1 MTIQRI
7 ITSCFA
13 LFFLILSSSLNAEHI
28 PANEFDIAEDFEA
41 TVWATTPQLFNP
53 TNFDIDA
60 DGRIWVTEA
69 VNYRNFRNDGLGLTN
84 EEGDRIVVLQD
95 TDGDGK
101 ADSSHTFVRDIDLV
115 APLGIAVLGNQV
127 IVSCAPNLLI
137 YTDVDGDT
145 YFDKDIDKKEIF
157 LTGFSGLDHDHSLH
171 SVTVGPDGYWYFN
184 TGNGGPHTVTDK
196 SGWTLRAGSSYAG
209 GSPHLKE
216 NFPGRKSDDGRIW
229 VGGVAMR
236 IRPDGTGLEPIGH
249 NFRNVYEESLSSFG
263 DVFHADNDD
272 PPACRT
278 TWLMEYGNA
287 GFSSADGSRKWKLD
301 QRPGQPTRIAEWRQE
316 DPGTIPAGD
325 VYGFGAPT
333 GVVFGENGCFERM
346 YTDGLLLVCE
356 SARGEVFQYSP
367 KSQGAGFSLQR
378 SLFMKLRSGST
389 HSGMFRPSDVAIGPD
404 GAIYVSDW
412 YDPGVGGHRMQDS
425 QGSGSIYR
433 IAPKD
438 FYPTIDKLDLSTVPG
453 MVRAL
458 KSPAVHVRALGF
470 RSLRALG
477 EDAGPEIIDLSQ
489 SDQPF
494 FVARAVWLLPSCGQK
509 GLNRLAELLHH
520 ENQQIRVA
528 AFRSLR
534 RATSEPDASN
544 EIRDLWLHAREQ
556 ACRDSAPSVRREAA
570 ISLRDE
576 PFKTCRELLKELA
589 DGFDGWDR
597 WYLEALG
604 TACEGKEQEAFELLV
619 SHSEDPLVWDHR
631 LSGIAWRLHPDAAV
645 RSLKTRAMA
654 KTLSLIDRKKMVDA
668 IAFNSSFQAAS
679 AMLDIAQHGPKDL
692 RGYAA
697 WWGQHRLQNDWKD
710 IHLSEIFPKPPPMKK
725 IEPKTRL
732 DTSFIPPGQPIYT
745 SNDKAAINIDIR
757 DAKRLY
763 LVVDSTHNKPEEAL
777 WVAPILTTKE
787 STVDLTQIPWTMA
800 FSGGTPSGP
809 PPSQTKVTS
818 ARRKKKP
825 QRPSLT
831 VSPGL
836 THVDN
841 TMPAIQVTGRSVIA
855 YDVSALNP
863 LQLHVTCGT
872 LSEAPDTGNHISF
885 SIFVDQS
892 STGKDLLQTGI
903 LSNVNGSASLGRA
916 VFHSERVGCAKCHIV
931 DGYGG
936 EIGPDLTQIARKHS
950 IVALQEDILKPHAAI
965 AAGFET
971 MTVLTTKGTVTS
983 GLQVSA
989 GDPVVLKDAA
999 GTVHTISRK
1008 KIDEIFPATT
1018 SLMPELANLL
1028 TAEEVSSIISF
1039 LQSSASEENE

>member
-1 MTIQRI
+1 MITQRFI
-7 ITSCFA
+7 S
-13 LFFLILSSSLNAEHI
+13 LFLTLLVLIVARDLNADHI
-28 PANEFDIAEDFEA
+28 PADEFDTANGFEV
-41 TVWATTPQLFNP
+41 TVWATTPKLFNP

-60 DGRIWVTEA
+60 DGRIWVAEA
-69 VNYRNFRNDGLGLTN
+69 VNYRNFRNNGLGITN
-84 EEGDRIVVLQD
+84 KEGDRVVVLQD

-145 YFDKDIDKKEIF
+145 YFNKNVDKKEIF

-216 NFPGRKSDDGRIW
+216 NFPGRKSDDGRVW

-236 IRPDGTGLEPIGH
+236 VRPDGTGLEPIGH

-263 DVFHADNDD
+263 DVFQADNDD

-333 GVVFGENGCFERM
+333 GVVFGENGCFEKM
-346 YTDGLLLVCE
+346 YPDGLLLVCE

-367 KSQGAGFSLQR
+367 KPQGAGFSLQR
-378 SLFMKLRSGST
+378 SVFMKLRSGSK
-389 HSGMFRPSDVAIGPD
+389 HSGMFRPSDVAVGPD
-404 GAIYVSDW
+404 GAIYISDW
-412 YDPGVGGHRMQDS
+412 YDPGVGGHRMQDPK
-425 QGSGSIYR
+425 GSGTIYR
-433 IAPKD
+433 VAPND
-438 FYPTIDKLDLSTVPG
+438 FIPTIDKPDLSTVPG
-453 MVRAL
+453 MISAL
-458 KSPAVHVRALGF
+458 KNPAVHVRALGF
-470 RSLRALG
+470 RSLQALG
-477 EDAGPEIIDLSQ
+477 EDAGPEIIALTH

-494 FVARAVWLLPSCGQK
+494 FVARAVWLLPNCGEK

-520 ENQQIRVA
+520 ENPQIRVT

-534 RATSEPDASN
+534 RAMSTPVASN
-544 EIRDLWLHAREQ
+544 GLRSLWLQAQEQ
-556 ACRDSAPSVRREAA
+556 ACSDSAPSVRREAA

-576 PFKTCRELLKELA
+576 PFEVCRNLLKKLA

-604 TACEGKEQEAFELLV
+604 TACDGKEEKAFDLIT
-619 SHSEDPLVWDHR
+619 SHSEDPLIWDNG
-631 LSGIAWRLHPDAAV
+631 LSGIAWRLHPDSAV
-645 RSLKTRAMA
+645 GSLKTRAMA
-654 KTLSLIDRKKMVDA
+654 ETLPLVDRKKMVDA
-668 IAFNSSFQAAS
+668 IAFNSSSQAAS
-679 AMLDIAQHGPKDL
+679 AMLDIARNGPKDI

-697 WWGQHRLQNDWKD
+697 WWGQHRQENDWKNIPLND
-710 IHLSEIFPKPPPMKK
+710 EFPKPPLIQKN
-725 IEPKTRL
+725 EPNTRL
-732 DTSFIPPGQPIYT
+732 DKSFVPPGKAIYEC
-745 SNDKAAINIDIR
+745 SGKAAIDIDIR
-757 DAKRLY
+757 GTKRLY
-763 LVVDSTHNKPEEAL
+763 LVVDSTHSKPEDAL
-777 WVAPILTTKE
+777 WVAPILTTTE
-787 STVDLTQIPWTMA
+787 GETDLTQVPWTMA

-809 PPSQTKVTS
+809 PPNQTKDTS
-818 ARRKKKP
+818 VRRKKP
-825 QRPSLT
+825 QRPALT

-836 THVDN
+836 THIDKETPV
-841 TMPAIQVTGRSVIA
+841 IQVVGRSVIA
-855 YDVSALNP
+855 YDVSNLAP
-863 LQLHVTCGT
+863 LRLQVDCRPL
-872 LSEAPDTGNHISF
+872 LEATNTTNHISF
-885 SIFVDQS
+885 SIFIDQS
-892 STGKDLLQTGI
+892 SSGKDLLENDMVSDVI
-903 LSNVNGSASLGRA
+903 GSSSLGRA
-916 VFHSERVGCAKCHIV
+916 IFHSERLGCAKCHIV
-931 DGYGG
+931 AGYGG

-950 IVALQEDILKPHAAI
+950 TIALQEDILKPHAAI

-971 MTVLTTKGTVTS
+971 MTVLTNKGTVTT

-989 GDPVVLKDAA
+989 GDPIVLKDATGA
-999 GTVHTISRK
+999 FHTIPRK
-1008 KIDEIFPATT
+1008 NVDEIFPSKT

-1028 TAEEVSSIISF
+1028 TAEEVSSILSF
-1039 LQSSASEENE
+1039 LQSSTSK

>member
-1 MTIQRI
+1 MITQRFI
-7 ITSCFA
+7 S
-13 LFFLILSSSLNAEHI
+13 LFLTLLVLIVARDLNADHI
-28 PANEFDIAEDFEA
+28 PADEFDTANGFEV
-41 TVWATTPQLFNP
+41 TVWATTPKLFNP

-60 DGRIWVTEA
+60 DGRIWVAEA
-69 VNYRNFRNDGLGLTN
+69 VNYRNFRNNGLGITN
-84 EEGDRIVVLQD
+84 KKGDRVVVLQD

-115 APLGIAVLGNQV
+115 APLGIAVFGNQV

-145 YFDKDIDKKEIF
+145 YFNKNVDKKEIF

-216 NFPGRKSDDGRIW
+216 NFPGRKSDDGRVW

-236 IRPDGTGLEPIGH
+236 VRPDGTGLEPIGH

-333 GVVFGENGCFERM
+333 GVVFGENGCFEKM
-346 YTDGLLLVCE
+346 YPDGLLLVCE

-367 KSQGAGFSLQR
+367 KPQGAGFSLQR
-378 SLFMKLRSGST
+378 SVFMKLRSGSK
-389 HSGMFRPSDVAIGPD
+389 HSGMFRPSDVAVGPD
-404 GAIYVSDW
+404 GAIYISDW
-412 YDPGVGGHRMQDS
+412 YDPGVGGHRMQDPK
-425 QGSGSIYR
+425 GSGTIYR
-433 IAPKD
+433 VAPND
-438 FYPTIDKLDLSTVPG
+438 FIPTIDKPDLSTVPG
-453 MVRAL
+453 MISAL
-458 KSPAVHVRALGF
+458 KNPAVHVRALGF
-470 RSLRALG
+470 RSLQALG
-477 EDAGPEIIDLSQ
+477 EDAGPEIIALTH

-494 FVARAVWLLPSCGQK
+494 FVARAVWLLPNCGEK

-520 ENQQIRVA
+520 ENPQMRVT

-534 RATSEPDASN
+534 RAMSTPVASN
-544 EIRDLWLHAREQ
+544 ELRNLWLQAQEQ
-556 ACRDSAPSVRREAA
+556 ACSDSAPSVRREAA

-576 PFKTCRELLKELA
+576 PFEVCRNLLKKLA

-604 TACEGKEQEAFELLV
+604 TACDGKEEKAFDLIT
-619 SHSEDPLVWDHR
+619 SHSEDPLIWDNG
-631 LSGIAWRLHPDAAV
+631 LSGIAWRLHPDSAV
-645 RSLKTRAMA
+645 GSLKTRAMA
-654 KTLSLIDRKKMVDA
+654 ETLPLVDRKKMVDA
-668 IAFNSSFQAAS
+668 IAFNSSSQAAS
-679 AMLDIAQHGPKDL
+679 AMLDIARNGPKDI

-697 WWGQHRLQNDWKD
+697 WWGQHRQENDWKNIPLND
-710 IHLSEIFPKPPPMKK
+710 EFPKPPLIQKN
-725 IEPKTRL
+725 EPNTRL
-732 DTSFIPPGQPIYT
+732 DKSFVPPGKAIYEC
-745 SNDKAAINIDIR
+745 SGKAAIDIDIR
-757 DAKRLY
+757 GTKRLY
-763 LVVDSTHNKPEEAL
+763 LVVDSTHTKPEDAL
-777 WVAPILTTKE
+777 WVAPILTTSE
-787 STVDLTQIPWTMA
+787 GETDLTQVPWTMA

-809 PPSQTKVTS
+809 PPNQTKDTS
-818 ARRKKKP
+818 VRRKKP
-825 QRPSLT
+825 QRPALT

-836 THVDN
+836 THIDKETPV
-841 TMPAIQVTGRSVIA
+841 IQVVGRSVIA
-855 YDVSALNP
+855 YDVSNLAP
-863 LQLHVTCGT
+863 LRLQVDCRPL
-872 LSEAPDTGNHISF
+872 LEATNTTNHISF
-885 SIFVDQS
+885 SIFIDQS
-892 STGKDLLQTGI
+892 SSGKDLLENDMVSDVI
-903 LSNVNGSASLGRA
+903 GSSSLGRA
-916 VFHSERVGCAKCHIV
+916 IFHSERLGCAKCHIV

-950 IVALQEDILKPHAAI
+950 TIALQEDILKPHAAI
-965 AAGFET
+965 AAGFES
-971 MTVLTTKGTVTS
+971 MTVLTNKGTVTT

-989 GDPVVLKDAA
+989 GDPIVLKDATGA
-999 GTVHTISRK
+999 FHTIPRK
-1008 KIDEIFPATT
+1008 NVDEIFPSKT

-1028 TAEEVSSIISF
+1028 TAEEVSSILSF
-1039 LQSSASEENE
+1039 LQSSTSE

>member
-1 MTIQRI
+1 MITQRFI
-7 ITSCFA
+7 S
-13 LFFLILSSSLNAEHI
+13 LFLTLLVLIVARDLNADHI
-28 PANEFDIAEDFEA
+28 PADEFDTANGFEV
-41 TVWATTPQLFNP
+41 TVWATTPKLFNP

-60 DGRIWVTEA
+60 DGRIWVAEA
-69 VNYRNFRNDGLGLTN
+69 VNYRNFRNNGLGITN
-84 EEGDRIVVLQD
+84 KEGDRVVVLQD

-115 APLGIAVLGNQV
+115 APLGIAVFGNQV

-145 YFDKDIDKKEIF
+145 YFNKNVDKKEIF

-216 NFPGRKSDDGRIW
+216 NFPGRKSDDGRVW

-236 IRPDGTGLEPIGH
+236 VRPDGTGLEPIGH

-263 DVFHADNDD
+263 DVFQADNDD

-333 GVVFGENGCFERM
+333 GVVFGENGCFEKM
-346 YTDGLLLVCE
+346 YPDGLLLVCE

-367 KSQGAGFSLQR
+367 KPQGAGFSLQR
-378 SLFMKLRSGST
+378 SVFMKLRSGSK
-389 HSGMFRPSDVAIGPD
+389 HSGMFRPSDVAVGPD
-404 GAIYVSDW
+404 GAIYISDW
-412 YDPGVGGHRMQDS
+412 YDPGVGGHRMQDPK
-425 QGSGSIYR
+425 GSGTIYR
-433 IAPKD
+433 VAPND
-438 FYPTIDKLDLSTVPG
+438 FIPTIDKPDLSTVPG
-453 MVRAL
+453 MISAL
-458 KSPAVHVRALGF
+458 KNPAVHVRALGF
-470 RSLRALG
+470 RSLQALG
-477 EDAGPEIIDLSQ
+477 EDAGPEIIALTH

-494 FVARAVWLLPSCGQK
+494 FVARAVWLLPNCGEK

-520 ENQQIRVA
+520 ENPQMRVT

-534 RATSEPDASN
+534 RAMSTPVASN
-544 EIRDLWLHAREQ
+544 ELRNLWLQAQEQ
-556 ACRDSAPSVRREAA
+556 ACSDSAPSVRREAA

-576 PFKTCRELLKELA
+576 PFEVCRNLLKKLA

-604 TACEGKEQEAFELLV
+604 TACDGKEEKAFDLIT
-619 SHSEDPLVWDHR
+619 SHSEDPLIWDNG
-631 LSGIAWRLHPDAAV
+631 LSGIAWRLHPDSAV
-645 RSLKTRAMA
+645 GSLKTRAMA
-654 KTLSLIDRKKMVDA
+654 ETLPLVDRKKMVDA
-668 IAFNSSFQAAS
+668 IAFNSSSQAAS
-679 AMLDIAQHGPKDL
+679 AMLDIARNGPKDI

-697 WWGQHRLQNDWKD
+697 WWGQHRQENDWKNIPLND
-710 IHLSEIFPKPPPMKK
+710 EFPKPPLIQKN
-725 IEPKTRL
+725 EPNTRL
-732 DTSFIPPGQPIYT
+732 DKSFVPPGKAIYEC
-745 SNDKAAINIDIR
+745 SGKAAIDVDIR
-757 DAKRLY
+757 GTKRLY
-763 LVVDSTHNKPEEAL
+763 LVVDSTHTKPEDAL
-777 WVAPILTTKE
+777 WVAPILTTSE
-787 STVDLTQIPWTMA
+787 GETDLTQVPWTMA

-809 PPSQTKVTS
+809 PPNQTKDTS
-818 ARRKKKP
+818 VRRKKP
-825 QRPSLT
+825 QRPALT

-836 THVDN
+836 THIDKETPV
-841 TMPAIQVTGRSVIA
+841 IQVVGRSVIA
-855 YDVSALNP
+855 YDVSNLAP
-863 LQLHVTCGT
+863 LRLQVDCRPVL
-872 LSEAPDTGNHISF
+872 EATNTTNHISF
-885 SIFVDQS
+885 SVFIDQS
-892 STGKDLLQTGI
+892 SSGKDLLENDMVSDVI
-903 LSNVNGSASLGRA
+903 GSSSLGRA
-916 VFHSERVGCAKCHIV
+916 IFHSERLGCAKCHIV

-950 IVALQEDILKPHAAI
+950 TIALQEDILKPHAAI
-965 AAGFET
+965 AAGFES
-971 MTVLTTKGTVTS
+971 MTVLTNKGTVTA

-989 GDPVVLKDAA
+989 GDPIVLKDATGA
-999 GTVHTISRK
+999 FHTIPRK
-1008 KIDEIFPATT
+1008 NVDEIFPSKT

-1028 TAEEVSSIISF
+1028 TAEEVSSILSF
-1039 LQSSASEENE
+1039 LQSSTSE